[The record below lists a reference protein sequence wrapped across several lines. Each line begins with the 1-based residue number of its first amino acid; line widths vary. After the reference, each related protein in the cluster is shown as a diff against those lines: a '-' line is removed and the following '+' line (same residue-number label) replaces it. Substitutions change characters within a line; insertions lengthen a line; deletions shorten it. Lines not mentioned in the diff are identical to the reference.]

1 MCRQMIT
8 FEKTGCMNLPLRRCL
23 WMASLTLMGTGF
35 GCAQTGNFRGKLL
48 DAITG
53 RAIDY
58 GIIYNYSRN
67 INIYSTPSG
76 EFTITALPGD
86 TLVVSALGYY
96 YAKAVISDSLLQA
109 GSPVNFR
116 IEPRAYEIEEA
127 RIVSLGTYGE
137 FRQNFIHLDK
147 PKTATEKLAENLAVV
162 SREAAKEAFAAAQ
175 VQRKSENGITIA
187 SFTIRTPDEIERLKL
202 AEIVKKEKVRDQIYA
217 KYNPAVVKKVTGL
230 EADDEVI
237 EFMLYCDFT
246 DDYLLKVSE
255 YDLMAVIESKYR
267 AFKAR
272 KRAGDEGNFLSDP
285 VLPALSV

>member
-1 MCRQMIT
+1 MCRQMIN
-8 FEKTGCMNLPLRRCL
+8 FEKTGSMSLPLRRYV
-23 WMASLTLMGTGF
+23 WMAALSLAGTGF
-35 GCAQTGNFRGKLL
+35 GCAQTGNFHGTLL

-58 GIIYNYSRN
+58 GIVYNYSRN

-96 YAKAVISDSLLQA
+96 YAKAVISDSLLQS
-109 GSPVNFR
+109 GSPVAFR

-127 RIVSLGTYGE
+127 RIVSLGTYEE

-147 PKTATEKLAENLAVV
+147 PKTATEKLAENLAIV
-162 SREAAKEAFAAAQ
+162 SREVAKEAFAAAQ

-187 SFTIRTPDEIERLKL
+187 SFPIRTPEEKERIRL
-202 AEIVKKEKVRDQIYA
+202 AEIVKKEKVRDQVYA

-237 EFMLYCDFT
+237 EFMQFCDFS
-246 DDYLLKVSE
+246 DDYLMKVNE
-255 YDLMAVIESKYR
+255 YDLMAVIQSKYR

-272 KRAGDEGNFLSDP
+272 KQAGDEGNFLPDP
-285 VLPALSV
+285 MLPAFSV